1 MLIVKIADKDVN
13 KIPEIVEGSSRM
25 AADRAGWRWIW
36 WRRHPTVVGEGEEEA
51 ARGGRRSGG
60 GATSLCGRGL
70 LGMPSQL
77 GGGAGESIM
86 CTGTLVLL
94 CFHKI

>member
-25 AADRAGWRWIW
+25 AADRAGWR
-36 WRRHPTVVGEGEEEA
+36 RHPTVVGEGEEGA
-51 ARGGRRSGG
+51 ASGGRRSSG
-60 GATSLCGRGL
+60 GATSVCGRGL

-77 GGGAGESIM
+77 GGSAGESIM